1 MQEQGKRLLLA
12 VALGLGV
19 ILLWNAVVHKDEP
32 APPAQHA
39 QTTGSGSAAG
49 SALAPSPAMGWL
61 TQVGAPEPA
70 GGDAAKPGE
79 AAKPAEGTDIT
90 LPYDHFVATFSS
102 SCGGLVSWKLIDPRY
117 QRDATKGELLPP
129 RAHIT
134 DDGKP
139 VPAGDPRLAN
149 LPACGAFDV
158 NFVGGSTF
166 VVPRGATWTG
176 EKVSPT
182 EVRYRYASD
191 ELTVVKDFQIF
202 PDDYVVRMSVQVTV
216 RPPAGLA
223 NERLAVS
230 VYAFQDPAELKN
242 GSSRVAARAWS
253 SATLRDD
260 TVITT
265 DVEAVMKDPRFEPSR
280 EHGGVVHWTGFD
292 HPFLLAGYAP
302 QPGDKIDKQ
311 TYASSGTKGLPR
323 GFMRT
328 DILYQATPLKSG
340 DTLSKTIVGYLGPK
354 NYDDLQ
360 AADKAAGFPTGFNTV
375 IDFGW
380 FAFIGKPLLWLL
392 QKFWEFT
399 GSWGV
404 AIVLLTIFVKLIT
417 LYWTTKS
424 MRSMKAMAAIAP
436 QIKAMQTKYADDKQR
451 QQTET
456 MALYKEHGVNPVAG
470 CLPILLQMPIW
481 IALYRML
488 ANAGELYL
496 QPFIPGWIDDLTNT
510 DPYYV
515 LPAVLFISMFVQAR
529 LQPASVDST
538 QQKFL
543 QYGMPI
549 MFGIMAFIF
558 PSGLS
563 LYMLTNN
570 ILSMLHSIYMNKFDK
585 KSLASAAQLKKNQ
598 ELVAEAIASA
608 KAAGGAG
615 GKPAPGKAAPKTS
628 GGPQAK
634 RVIDAKA
641 TEVTGDGD
649 GDGEASDDAPEAAA
663 ATPGAARNRPRR
675 KKRRR

>member
-1 MQEQGKRLLLA
+1 MQEQGKRLLVA

-19 ILLWNAVVHKDEP
+19 ILLWNQFVHKDEP
-32 APPAQHA
+32 PPAAQH
-39 QTTGSGSAAG
+39 GSSSGSAAG
-49 SALAPSPAMGWL
+49 SAGSAPAPSAAMGWL
-61 TQVGAPEPA
+61 SPIGPAEGAGGAP
-70 GGDAAKPGE
+70 AKPG
-79 AAKPAEGTDIT
+79 AEGSDIT
-90 LPYDHFVATFSS
+90 LPFQHFIATFSN

-117 QRDATKGELLPP
+117 DRDSTKGELLPP

-166 VVPRGATWTG
+166 FVPHDATWTG

-182 EVRYRYASD
+182 EVRFRYTSD

-202 PDDYVVRMSVQVTV
+202 PDDYVVRMAVQVTA
-216 RPPAGLA
+216 RPSAGLA
-223 NERLAVS
+223 NQRLAIS

-242 GSSRVAARAWS
+242 SSSRVAARAWS
-253 SATLRDD
+253 SGTLRDD
-260 TVITT
+260 AVITT
-265 DVEAVMKDPRFEPSR
+265 DVDALMKEPRFEPSR

-302 QPGDKIDKQ
+302 QPGDRIDKQ
-311 TYASSGTKGLPR
+311 TWASAGTKGLPR

-328 DILYQATPLKSG
+328 DILYQPTPLKSG
-340 DTLSKTIVGYLGPK
+340 ETLTKTIVGYLGPK
-354 NYDDLQ
+354 NYDDLK
-360 AADKAAGFPTGFNTV
+360 AADTAAGFSTGFNIV

-380 FAFIGKPLLWLL
+380 FAFIGRPLLWLL

-424 MRSMKAMAAIAP
+424 MRSMKAMAALAP
-436 QIKAMQTKYADDKQR
+436 QLKALQTKYGDDKQR
-451 QQTET
+451 QQAET

-549 MFGIMAFIF
+549 MFGVMAFIF
-558 PSGLS
+558 PSGLT

-570 ILSMLHSIYMNKFDK
+570 LLSMAHSVYMNKFDR
-585 KSLASAAQLKKNQ
+585 KSLESAAQLKRNQ
-598 ELVAEAIASA
+598 ELIAKLGEAA
-608 KAAGGAG
+608 KTGGAG
-615 GKPAPGKAAPKTS
+615 PAGAGKKN
-628 GGPQAK
+628 GGPSPK

-641 TEVTGDGD
+641 TEVSAKADAAAG
-649 GDGEASDDAPEAAA
+649 GEDSDDVPEAAGTSGA
-663 ATPGAARNRPRR
+663 GAARNRPRR

>member
-19 ILLWNAVVHKDEP
+19 ILLWNTVIHKDEP
-32 APPAQHA
+32 TPPPAQH
-39 QTTGSGSAAG
+39 GSGSGTGSAG
-49 SALAPSPAMGWL
+49 SAPAPSAAMGWL
-61 TQVGAPEPA
+61 SPIGPAEGA
-70 GGDAAKPGE
+70 GGAAAKPGS
-79 AAKPAEGTDIT
+79 AGSDIT
-90 LPYDHFVATFSS
+90 LPYQHFVATFSS

-117 QRDATKGELLPP
+117 DRDSTKGELLPP

-134 DDGKP
+134 DDEKP

-166 VVPRGATWTG
+166 VVPHDATWTG

-182 EVRYRYASD
+182 EVRFRYTSD

-202 PDDYVVRMSVQVTV
+202 PDDYVVRMTVQVTP
-216 RPPAGLA
+216 RPSAGVA
-223 NERLAVS
+223 NQRLAIS

-242 GSSRVAARAWS
+242 GSSRVAARVWS
-253 SATLRDD
+253 SGTLRDD

-265 DVEAVMKDPRFEPSR
+265 EVDALIKEPRFEPSR

-302 QPGDKIDKQ
+302 QPGDRIDKQ
-311 TYASSGTKGLPR
+311 TWASAGTKGLPR

-328 DILYQATPLKSG
+328 DILYQPTPLKSG
-340 DTLSKTIVGYLGPK
+340 ETLTKTLVGYLGPK
-354 NYDDLQ
+354 NYDDLK
-360 AADKAAGFPTGFNTV
+360 AADTAAGFSTGFSTV

-380 FAFIGKPLLWLL
+380 FAFIGRPLLWLL

-399 GSWGV
+399 GSWGA

-424 MRSMKAMAAIAP
+424 MRSMKSMAALAP
-436 QIKAMQTKYADDKQR
+436 QLKALQTKYADDKQR

-598 ELVAEAIASA
+598 ELVAAAKAASA

-615 GKPAPGKAAPKTS
+615 GKPAPGKAAPGKTN

-641 TEVTGDGD
+641 IEVTGD